1 MPLGIYV
8 LRVKPG
14 KEKEV
19 KEKLLNEFN
28 FDEVHIVTGPFD
40 LIGKIFVPLTRR
52 GFEELKGEIE
62 NMEGVIEV
70 KYLEALD

>member
-14 KEKEV
+14 KEREV
-19 KEKLLNEFN
+19 KKKLINEFN

-40 LIGKIFVPLTRR
+40 VIGKIFVPLTRR
-52 GFEELKGEIE
+52 GFEELREEIE
-62 NMEGVIEV
+62 KIDGVIEA